1 MIAFVIDW
9 SIRNRLLVILLTIML
24 TGWGIYAVKQTPLD
38 AIPDLSDVQV
48 IIKTSYPGQAPQ
60 VVEDQVTYPLTTA
73 MLSVPKAT
81 NVRGYSFFGDSFVYV
96 IFEDGTDPY
105 WARSR
110 VLEYLNQAASKL
122 PANARPELGPDAT
135 GVGWVY
141 EYALT
146 DRGGNHDLSQLRSL
160 QDWFL
165 KYELQTVPGVAE
177 VATIGGM
184 VKQYQVVLDPNKLRA
199 YDLPLEKI
207 RKAIQRG
214 NQEVGG
220 SVIELAEAEYMVR
233 ATGYIDSLDDL
244 KHIPLGVN
252 ERGIPILLKDV
263 AQIRLGPQLRRGIAE
278 LDGEGEVV
286 GGVIV
291 MRFGENAQ
299 KTIRLVKAR
308 LAELGKGLPPGV
320 EIIET
325 YDRSALI
332 QRAIDTLSSKLLEE
346 FIVVV
351 LVCALFLFHLRSA
364 LVIVISLPI
373 GILTAFIVME
383 RMGINANIMSLGGIA
398 IAIGAMVD
406 AAIVM
411 IENVHKHME
420 KTGVTDDNRWTLV
433 RDAAVEVGPPLFF
446 SLLIITLSFLPV
458 FTLQAQ
464 EGKLFAPLAYTKTF
478 AMAAAAGLS
487 ITLVPVLMG
496 YFIRGHIT
504 PEAKNPVDRVLIA
517 AYRPL
522 INLVLKAPGTILLIA
537 MLVVIIGLWPASRLG
552 TEFMPDL
559 DEGDLLYMPS
569 TFPAVSIGK
578 AQEILQQTDKL
589 IMTVPE
595 VKRVFGK
602 IGRAESATDPAPLT
616 MVETTI
622 QLKPRDQWRAG
633 MTIEKLKQ
641 ELNSRVKLPGIS
653 NIWVMPIKN
662 RIDMLATGIKT
673 PVGIKVAGPDLDT
686 IESIGKRIE
695 EVINRIPGTVSAYS
709 ERVAGGRYVVI
720 DIDRIAASRFAL
732 NIADVQEVVRTA
744 LGGMP
749 VAQTVEGLERYPI
762 NIRYPRDVR
771 DSLEKLRN
779 LPIVTPGGA
788 RIPLA
793 EVAAIRIEDGPGMI
807 KTENARLNGWIYI
820 DIEGRDL
827 GSYVTE
833 AQQVV
838 HDQVS
843 LPTGYSIAWSG
854 QYEYLVRAKK
864 QLATVLPVTLGI
876 IVLLLY
882 LNFRRFTEVLII
894 MGTLPLALVGGYW
907 LLYLLGYNMSVA
919 VGVGF
924 IALAGVAVEIGVIML
939 VYLNQALQ
947 HHKESALQQQRALTA
962 DDVRSAVIDG
972 ALLRVRPIMMTVA
985 AIIVGLLPIML
996 GSGTGS
1002 EVMRRIAAPMVGGMV
1017 SATLLTL
1024 IVIPAVFL
1032 IWKQRGIRRREKSKI
1047 QPEQQ

>member
-1 MIAFVIDW
+1 
-9 SIRNRLLVILLTIML
+9 
-24 TGWGIYAVKQTPLD
+24 
-38 AIPDLSDVQV
+38 
-48 IIKTSYPGQAPQ
+48 
-60 VVEDQVTYPLTTA
+60 
-73 MLSVPKAT
+73 
-81 NVRGYSFFGDSFVYV
+81 
-96 IFEDGTDPY
+96 
-105 WARSR
+105 
-110 VLEYLNQAASKL
+110 
-122 PANARPELGPDAT
+122 
-135 GVGWVY
+135 
-141 EYALT
+141 
-146 DRGGNHDLSQLRSL
+146 
-160 QDWFL
+160 
-165 KYELQTVPGVAE
+165 
-177 VATIGGM
+177 
-184 VKQYQVVLDPNKLRA
+184 
-199 YDLPLEKI
+199 
-207 RKAIQRG
+207 
-214 NQEVGG
+214 
-220 SVIELAEAEYMVR
+220 VR
-233 ATGYIDSLDDL
+233 ATGYIDALDDL

-263 AQIRLGPQLRRGIAE
+263 AHIRLGPQLRRGIAE

-286 GGVIV
+286 GGIIV

-299 KTIRLVKAR
+299 KTISLVKTR

-320 EIIET
+320 EIVET

-332 QRAIDTLSSKLLEE
+332 GRAVDTLSGKLLEE
-346 FIVVV
+346 FIVVI

-373 GILTAFIVME
+373 GILSAFIVMQH
-383 RMGINANIMSLGGIA
+383 MGINANIMSLGGIA

-420 KTGVTDDNRWTLV
+420 NTGVTADNRWMLI

-446 SLLIITLSFLPV
+446 SLMIITLSFLPV
-458 FTLQAQ
+458 FTLQSQ

-496 YFIRGHIT
+496 YFIRGNIT
-504 PEAKNPVDRVLIA
+504 PEARNPVDRVLITT
-517 AYRPL
+517 YRPL
-522 INLVLKAPGTILLIA
+522 INIVLKAPLAVIFTAVLL
-537 MLVVIIGLWPASRLG
+537 VIVGLWPASRLG

-595 VKRVFGK
+595 VRRVFGK

-622 QLKPRDQWRAG
+622 QLQPRDQWRAG
-633 MTIEKLKQ
+633 MTVEKLKQ

-653 NIWVMPIKN
+653 NTWVMPIKN

-673 PVGIKVAGPDLDT
+673 PVGIKVAGPNLDE
-686 IESIGKRIE
+686 IQAIGKRIE
-695 EVINRIPGTVSAYS
+695 EVVKNVPGTVSAYS
-709 ERVAGGRYVVI
+709 ERVAGGRYVVV
-720 DIDRIAASRFAL
+720 DIDRVAASRFAL
-732 NIADVQEVVRTA
+732 NIDDVQEVVRTA
-744 LGGMP
+744 LGGMR
-749 VAQTVEGLERYPI
+749 VGQTVEGLERYPI

-779 LPIVTPGGA
+779 LPIITPGGA
-788 RIPLA
+788 RIPLT
-793 EVAAIRIEDGPGMI
+793 EVAAIRIEDGPAMI

-827 GSYVTE
+827 GSYVAE
-833 AQQVV
+833 AQQAVRE
-838 HDQVS
+838 QVA

-854 QYEYLVRAKK
+854 QYEYLVRARQ
-864 QLATVLPVTLGI
+864 QLLTVLPVTIAI

-894 MGTLPLALVGGYW
+894 MCTLPLALVGGYW
-907 LLYLLGYNMSVA
+907 LLYLLGYNLSVA

-947 HHKESALQQQRALTA
+947 RHTDAARREQRALTA
-962 DDVRSAVIDG
+962 GDVRNAVIDG

-1032 IWKQRGIRRREKSKI
+1032 VWKQRGVKDSAS
-1047 QPEQQ
+1047 